1 MRKGIFRAVNL
12 LALAALTVV
21 AGCSYGPPVDRSRF
35 MTAHLLPEQRVL
47 FTYHKF
53 IYRPA
58 TGIAAFPDG
67 GIPEYITDVSYVGT
81 YEIAGGRHRT
91 LRKEKNTIWE
101 PGQGTF
107 QIVAVK
113 GFMALLSQGGQLRG
127 KSAYGVRRWLCN
139 TASGDMR
146 EIDLAGEFARR
157 NRDVGEIYLV
167 DDKGTLVFINNRLDD
182 AREGRRNPRADG
194 AGPEIWVRTAGGTF
208 LKVAESW
215 HYEGFE
221 DGKVVY
227 WMPDDRTFYA
237 FNVTTRTT
245 VPLPG
250 YKIQSLP
257 RVTEGAGIST
267 KGDRLELGHKTGDKW
282 VYAPLPFEPDF

>member
-1 MRKGIFRAVNL
+1 MRKGISRAINL
-12 LALAALTVV
+12 LVLTALTVA

-35 MTAHLLPEQRVL
+35 VAAHLLPGQRVL

-58 TGIAAFPDG
+58 TGFAAFPDG
-67 GIPEYITDVSYVGT
+67 GIPKYVTDVSYVGT
-81 YEIAGGRHRT
+81 YEIAGGRHRI

-107 QIVAVK
+107 FIVAVK
-113 GFMALLSQGGQLRG
+113 GSMALLSEGGQLRG
-127 KSAYGVRRWLCN
+127 KSAYGVRRWLCD
-139 TASGDMR
+139 TASGDMS
-146 EIDLAGEFARR
+146 EIDLAGELARR

-167 DDKGTLVFINNRLDD
+167 DDKGTLLFINDRLDD
-182 AREGRRNPRADG
+182 ARKGRRNPRADD
-194 AGPEIWVRTAGGTF
+194 ARPEIWVRTAGGTF

-221 DGKVVY
+221 DGRVVY

-237 FNVTTRTT
+237 FNVATRTT
-245 VPLPG
+245 GPLPG
-250 YKIQSLP
+250 YKVRSSP
-257 RVTEGAGIST
+257 RITEGAGISA

-282 VYAPLPFEPDF
+282 VYSPLPFEPDF